1 MENEYDIISKPKH
14 YNRKNGIECIE
25 EMIEVF
31 GIEAVKNFCL
41 CNIWKY
47 RYRAADK
54 NGEEDLNKSDWYMQK
69 YIELQKRDKIDFPP
83 TAITYQTIDPE
94 FGKPSPLN
102 QPLNQPRYFNPP
114 YEVTCNTNSVKIN

>member
-1 MENEYDIISKPKH
+1 MENKNEYDIISKPKH
-14 YNRKNGIECIE
+14 YNRENGIECIE

-69 YIELQKRDKIDFPP
+69 YIELQKREKKDSPP
-83 TAITYQTIDPE
+83 AVITYTTVDPK
-94 FGKPSPLN
+94 FGEPLSVNSP
-102 QPLNQPRYFNPP
+102 YK
-114 YEVTCNTNSVKIN
+114 VTCNTNSVKID